1 MKQSK
6 KKRLFMKY
14 TGNFLFT
21 RDMGIGTWGQVL
33 RPAPGAGRSCIPI
46 LSAIAS
52 ISNCVEE
59 HKSGLIDEFPK
70 QTCNLVGQ
78 GTCPSVPKVIL
89 VIIFLILF
97 EVVST
102 SLYDEVNRRIN
113 KSNRCL

>member
-1 MKQSK
+1 MNILISLYMKQSK

-14 TGNFLFT
+14 TENFLFT
-21 RDMGIGTWGQVL
+21 RDMGTGP
-33 RPAPGAGRSCIPI
+33 RPAPGADRSCIPI

-78 GTCPSVPKVIL
+78 GTVPPSPRNFLFIIKV
-89 VIIFLILF
+89 FLYSYFSHYLF
-97 EVVST
+97 
-102 SLYDEVNRRIN
+102 DFI
-113 KSNRCL
+113 